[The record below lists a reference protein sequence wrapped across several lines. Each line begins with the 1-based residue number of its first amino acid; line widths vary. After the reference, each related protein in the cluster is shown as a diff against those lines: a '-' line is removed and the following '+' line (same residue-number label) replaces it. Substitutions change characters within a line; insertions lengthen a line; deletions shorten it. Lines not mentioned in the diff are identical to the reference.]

1 MTDYFDRVHE
11 GLPIDDMEI
20 IDFHAHLGPYFNMHI
35 PRNSADEMV
44 AMMDLCGIDK
54 TVFSSTP
61 GISSDIVLGNDM
73 MLESI
78 RAHRGRLYG
87 ACVVNGHYPELSVD
101 ELTRC
106 FSEDADVKIIKLHP
120 FLNSCKMTDRSL
132 KGVYE
137 FASERRLF
145 ILVHTWLDND
155 SYGSQ
160 DMFAEVAKDYPD
172 AYFLMGHSG
181 GPFGSRHA
189 VEIAETLPNVF
200 LDLTLSMIPARQVE
214 FFVREIGADR
224 VIFGTDNPFIDPRPQ
239 IGRLCLADIAQDD
252 RVKIMGGN
260 VRKYVDFS

>member
-87 ACVVNGHYPELSVD
+87 ACVVNGHYPELSVQAP
-101 ELTRC
+101 
-106 FSEDADVKIIKLHP
+106 SVP
-120 FLNSCKMTDRSL
+120 QFLQ
-132 KGVYE
+132 
-137 FASERRLF
+137 
-145 ILVHTWLDND
+145 ND
-155 SYGSQ
+155 G
-160 DMFAEVAKDYPD
+160 
-172 AYFLMGHSG
+172 
-181 GPFGSRHA
+181 
-189 VEIAETLPNVF
+189 
-200 LDLTLSMIPARQVE
+200 
-214 FFVREIGADR
+214 
-224 VIFGTDNPFIDPRPQ
+224 
-239 IGRLCLADIAQDD
+239 
-252 RVKIMGGN
+252 
-260 VRKYVDFS
+260 